1 MRGRFV
7 VGNGDLQRLTAF
19 QTWYFPDAT
28 VTFFLDQ
35 LFIIMDDGVDKLL
48 MV

>member
-1 MRGRFV
+1 MRGWLV

-19 QTWYFPDAT
+19 QTWYFPVAT

-35 LFIIMDDGVDKLL
+35 LLIIMNNGVDKLL
-48 MV
+48 MI